1 MQSLENLIGLLND
14 WLYSYVLIVLLIGL
28 GIYFTF
34 KIRFGQFRLIGH
46 MLKLMTESTDG
57 FDNKNGISP
66 FKAFCISAASRIGTG
81 NIAGVAVAIA
91 TGGPGSVFWMW
102 VIALIGGATS
112 FIESTLGQIYKVK
125 DGDTFRGGPAYY
137 IEQALGK
144 RKLGVFFSILTA
156 VTFGFIFNSVQANTI
171 ASSFSKALGI
181 KPLYIGIILFILTGY
196 VIFGGI
202 KRIANVSATIV
213 PIMATIYIFVAIFI
227 MIKNITLV
235 PHMFSMIFSNAFG
248 IKAAFGGTLGAAIMN
263 GVRRGL
269 FSNEA
274 GMGSV
279 PNAAATADTSH
290 PAKQGLIQT
299 LGVYVD
305 TILVCSTTAFIILL
319 SGVLNNPSAT
329 GLEGVQL
336 TQEALSL
343 QVGSW
348 GNTFL
353 AICILLFSYS
363 SIIGNYYYG
372 ESNIEFIESSPGFLT
387 AYRVLVLVMV
397 FLGSIASF
405 GLIWDAADVF
415 MGTMAVINLIVIW
428 KLCPIAFATFD
439 DYMKQLKAGKNP
451 VFNAKNIKGLGKVQ
465 CWNDTFNSV
474 TKVEVPNTKNET
486 EKF

>member
-1 MQSLENLIGLLND
+1 MQTLETIISHLSD
-14 WLYSYVLIVLLIGL
+14 WLYSYILIVLLIGL

-34 KIRFGQFRLIGH
+34 KIKFGQFKLIGH
-46 MLKLMTESTDG
+46 MIKLMSESTDG
-57 FDNKNGISP
+57 LGEKKGISP

-91 TGGPGSVFWMW
+91 AGGPGSVFWMW
-102 VIALIGGATS
+102 IIALIGGATS
-112 FIESTLGQIYKVK
+112 FIESTLGQIYKVR

-171 ASSFSKALGI
+171 ASSFSKAFGI
-181 KPLYIGIILFILTGY
+181 KPIYIGILLSIVTGY
-196 VIFGGI
+196 VIFGGV

-213 PIMATIYIFVAIFI
+213 PIMATIYIFVALFI

-235 PHMFSMIFSNAFG
+235 PHMFGMIFSNAFG
-248 IKAAFGGTLGAAIMN
+248 VKAAFGGTLGTAVMN
-263 GVRRGL
+263 GVKRGL

-290 PAKQGLIQT
+290 PAKQGLIQS

-319 SGVLNNPSAT
+319 SGILNTPDAA

-336 TQEALSL
+336 TQAALSL
-343 QVGSW
+343 QVGNW

-353 AICILLFSYS
+353 AVCILLFSYS

-428 KLCPIAFATFD
+428 KLGPIAFATFD
-439 DYMKQLKAGKNP
+439 DYMKQLKAGDNP

-465 CWNDTFNSV
+465 CWNDTF
-474 TKVEVPNTKNET
+474 KGVEKFEFLNTKNET
-486 EKF
+486 EKL

>member
-1 MQSLENLIGLLND
+1 
-14 WLYSYVLIVLLIGL
+14 
-28 GIYFTF
+28 
-34 KIRFGQFRLIGH
+34 
-46 MLKLMTESTDG
+46 
-57 FDNKNGISP
+57 
-66 FKAFCISAASRIGTG
+66 
-81 NIAGVAVAIA
+81 
-91 TGGPGSVFWMW
+91 MW

-112 FIESTLGQIYKVK
+112 FVESTLGQIYKVK

-171 ASSFSKALGI
+171 ASSFTKAFNI
-181 KPLYIGIILFILTGY
+181 KPLYIGIVLFIVTGY
-196 VIFGGI
+196 VIFGGV

-213 PIMATIYIFVAIFI
+213 PIMASLYILVALFI

-235 PHMFSMIFSNAFG
+235 PHMFGMIFANAFG
-248 IKAAFGGTLGAAIMN
+248 VKAAFGGTLGAAIMN

-319 SGVLNNPSAT
+319 SGILNTPGAAD
-329 GLEGVQL
+329 LEGVQL
-336 TQEALSL
+336 TQAALSL
-343 QVGSW
+343 QVGNW

-372 ESNIEFIESSPGFLT
+372 ESNIEFIESSSGFLT
-387 AYRVLVLVMV
+387 AYRIFVLVMV
-397 FLGSIASF
+397 FLGSIAKF

-415 MGTMAVINLIVIW
+415 MGTMAVINLIVIS
-428 KLCPIAFATFD
+428 KLGPIAFATFN
-439 DYMKQLKAGKNP
+439 DYVKQLKESNNP
-451 VFNAKNIKGLGKVQ
+451 VFKASNIKGLGKVE
-465 CWNDTFNSV
+465 CWNDDN
-474 TKVEVPNTKNET
+474 
-486 EKF
+486 

>member
-1 MQSLENLIGLLND
+1 MQSLEQLISLLND

-34 KIRFGQFRLIGH
+34 KIKFGQFRLIGH
-46 MLKLMTESTDG
+46 MFKLMTESADG
-57 FDNKNGISP
+57 VGDKKGITP

-91 TGGPGSVFWMW
+91 AGGPGAVFWMW

-112 FIESTLGQIYKVK
+112 FVESTLGQIYKVK

-171 ASSFSKALGI
+171 ASSFTKAFNI
-181 KPLYIGIILFILTGY
+181 KPLYIGIVLFIVTGY
-196 VIFGGI
+196 VIFGGV

-213 PIMATIYIFVAIFI
+213 PIMASLYILVALFI

-235 PHMFSMIFSNAFG
+235 PHMFGMIFANAFG
-248 IKAAFGGTLGAAIMN
+248 VKAAFGGTLGAAIMN

-319 SGVLNNPSAT
+319 SGILNTPGAAD
-329 GLEGVQL
+329 LEGVQL
-336 TQEALSL
+336 T
-343 QVGSW
+343 
-348 GNTFL
+348 
-353 AICILLFSYS
+353 
-363 SIIGNYYYG
+363 
-372 ESNIEFIESSPGFLT
+372 
-387 AYRVLVLVMV
+387 
-397 FLGSIASF
+397 
-405 GLIWDAADVF
+405 
-415 MGTMAVINLIVIW
+415 
-428 KLCPIAFATFD
+428 
-439 DYMKQLKAGKNP
+439 
-451 VFNAKNIKGLGKVQ
+451 
-465 CWNDTFNSV
+465 
-474 TKVEVPNTKNET
+474 
-486 EKF
+486 